1 MTMKQRKIPLR
12 KCVVTQEMKPKK
24 EMIRLVRNK
33 DKEVSVDLTGKQNGR
48 GAYVT
53 IDEAVILKA
62 KSEKVF
68 ERVFGV
74 KIEDSIY
81 EELLEI
87 AKK

>member
-1 MTMKQRKIPLR
+1 MKQRKIPLR